1 MERTNVFIA
10 RDNVITSLGFTT
22 DETIRKIKN
31 NIVGF
36 KPCTD
41 RSISSSSI
49 PLSLVD
55 THQLDELFQR
65 TVEIFRPDNR
75 KIRYTRL
82 EKLFILSIYDSVNEM
97 PMGIYGPETQLI
109 LSTTKGN
116 IDLLE
121 EEKKKLYEPERVF
134 LWRFAEV
141 IRQFFGFENRPQ
153 VISNACIS
161 GVLALSHASRMVQSG
176 LCENAV
182 VCGGDIISE
191 FVVSGF
197 TSFQALSPEPCK
209 PFDISRNGL
218 SLGEGCGTMV
228 LTSSPQKYSATN
240 IIIAGSATS
249 NDANHISGPSR
260 TGEELAM
267 AIGNALKESGCEA
280 GDVSFV
286 SAHGTATLYND
297 EMESKALSLA
307 GLQEVP
313 VNSFKGYWGHTLGG
327 AGLIESVATVRSALD
342 NILFRSAG
350 FTNPGVPES
359 INVIQ
364 QHTIAAVNNCL
375 KIASGFGGCNA
386 AIVYRKQN
394 SMQ

>member
-41 RSISSSSI
+41 RSISSSAI

>member
-41 RSISSSSI
+41 RSISSSAI

-97 PMGIYGPETQLI
+97 PAGIFGPETQLI

-121 EEKKKLYEPERVF
+121 EEKKKLYEPQRVF

-161 GVLALSHASRMVQSG
+161 GVLALSHASRMIQSG